1 MIVREYETIFIL
13 RPDLG
18 DDTRNAAIDRI
29 RSVLEKEGGIPLK
42 DISWGKRKL
51 AYEIDKHL
59 KGVYHYLLYL
69 GTPGLTD
76 EIERN
81 FKMMDTVIKY
91 MTVKVNDRVD
101 AEKRKAEVEQEEA
114 VRLAEEKERAE
125 AKATEAEADESE
137 DEKNDLDEEENEDTS
152 EDSDYDDES
161 TDDESTD
168 DEETDFEETEED

>member
-29 RSVLEKEGGIPLK
+29 RGVLEKEGGIPLK

-101 AEKRKAEVEQEEA
+101 VDTRKAEVEQEEA
-114 VRLAEEKERAE
+114 QRLAEEE
-125 AKATEAEADESE
+125 AKAAETPDEEEKTDDATEETPKEETPAEETSEEETAEETEPEADESDDD
-137 DEKNDLDEEENEDTS
+137 DEKP
-152 EDSDYDDES
+152 
-161 TDDESTD
+161 
-168 DEETDFEETEED
+168 EED